1 MYYLAQH
8 QKNRT
13 NRDERRKAQAGTV
26 RDPRD
31 RKISNNI
38 PISLKIK
45 DEHRF
50 IRETFF
56 GELA

>member
-1 MYYLAQH
+1 MSTQAQH

-26 RDPRD
+26 RDPRE

-38 PISLKIK
+38 PLETK

-50 IRETFF
+50 INDTFLREL
-56 GELA
+56 G

>member
-26 RDPRD
+26 RDPRE
-31 RKISNNI
+31 RKISYNI
-38 PISLKIK
+38 PLETKK
-45 DEHRF
+45 EHRF
-50 IRETFF
+50 INDTFLREL
-56 GELA
+56 G